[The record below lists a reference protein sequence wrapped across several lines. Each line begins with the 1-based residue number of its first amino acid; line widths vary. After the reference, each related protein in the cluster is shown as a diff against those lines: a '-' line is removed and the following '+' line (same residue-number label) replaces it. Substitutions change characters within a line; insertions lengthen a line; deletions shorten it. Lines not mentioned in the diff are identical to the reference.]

1 MQDTTDQMIMESCL
15 HHESKTDPGQSLS
28 DERKIHEYFQRARKI
43 CGKKTSMSTL
53 CCWKALEKG
62 KKMAGMKDISY
73 IHFFC
78 CESLGF
84 TLDISS
90 LCLNENGLD
99 GSYGGSFSS
108 SLVKHGTSVPL
119 TRHRD
124 KRRVRISVTPQPN
137 CPYVPFAW
145 GRAGGPKSNKSNQ
158 KGSKHK
164 RTK

>member
-1 MQDTTDQMIMESCL
+1 MQDATDQMIIESCL
-15 HHESKTDPGQSLS
+15 HDKSQKGLV
-28 DERKIHEYFQRARKI
+28 DERKIHDYFRRVQQI

-62 KKMAGMKDISY
+62 KKMDEMKDINY

-84 TLDISS
+84 VLDISS

-108 SLVKHGTSVPL
+108 SVVKHGTSVPL
-119 TRHRD
+119 TTHRD
-124 KRRVRISVTPQPN
+124 KQKVRISVAPQSN
-137 CPYVPFAW
+137 CPYIPFAW
-145 GRAGGPKSNKSNQ
+145 GRAGGPANSKRSKR
-158 KGSKHK
+158 KRSKHK
-164 RTK
+164 RSK